1 VIGFLFAH
9 AMDIDYDVFN
19 YDKSPFYSLLESE
32 KFKFKLE
39 FVQQHQGLII
49 CPLEC
54 KIKANDTKHQADL
67 IERHLFVPSP
77 FYKNHFIPL
86 NSLLGL
92 NASVTSATSSS
103 SLISSSS
110 SQSNLLLDH
119 LQQVY
124 LILNDQSDSNELM
137 LLNQNRTICNDV
149 KLLNKQVAY
158 TEDNQPYKILIVDK
172 ELKYKVSYK
181 LVDFKYDDN
190 DEDDRDFKYTELKS
204 PQSKKSI
211 SKFYTPKATTTLNF
225 SLNDVKTFGQSIDFL
240 QEMVCLTNEEYYES
254 ATDYILRKSMRLTK
268 RHVGEDLLNDLELFR
283 KTYIIIYTHL
293 NECSIKLKKLHNK
306 YVRKFLK
313 SLTINDQTLSNLGA
327 NLDLIIAL
335 ACENAING
343 HLYAKIWPSVLEFN
357 RRLDEETYEKCVHL
371 ANYFSFSSDSD
382 NGSEFEFD
390 IVKVSEFYQI
400 DKRYLNLNFNSI
412 SNEIKRVA
420 LLNNPFEKLEC
431 IKTCTDLL
439 SNELTISS
447 VKCNDSQKNENLVI
461 NTDTL
466 MPLMAFLLVKSNIN
480 CLTSIIYYIEL
491 FHFSFQPSK
500 HSTSHNST
508 YLAELAF
515 LFTTFRAAVQ
525 LIQSFNF

>member
-1 VIGFLFAH
+1 
-9 AMDIDYDVFN
+9 MDIDYDIFN
-19 YDKSPFYSLLESE
+19 YDKSSFYSLLDTE

-39 FVQQHQGLII
+39 FVQQHQGLIV

-54 KIKANDTKHQADL
+54 KIKANDSKQQADL
-67 IERHLFVPSP
+67 IDRHLFVPSP

-92 NASVTSATSSS
+92 NASLASTTSSS
-103 SLISSSS
+103 SSLTSTS

-119 LQQVY
+119 LQQVH
-124 LILNDQSDSNELM
+124 LVLNDQSESNELV
-137 LLNQNRTICNDV
+137 LLNQNRTICNNV

-158 TEDNQPYKILIVDK
+158 TDDNQPYKILIVDK
-172 ELKYKVSYK
+172 ELKYKISNK
-181 LVDFKYDDN
+181 LIDFKYDEDDEDN
-190 DEDDRDFKYTELKS
+190 DLKYTEIKS
-204 PQSKKSI
+204 PQSRKSV
-211 SKFYTPKATTTLNF
+211 SMFYAQNTTPNATF

-240 QEMVCLTNEEYYES
+240 HEMVCLTNEEYYES
-254 ATDYILRKSMRLTK
+254 AADYILRKSMRLTK
-268 RHVGEDLLNDLELFR
+268 RYVGEDLLNDLELFR

-313 SLTINDQTLSNLGA
+313 SITINDQTISNLGA
-327 NLDLIIAL
+327 NVDLIIAV

-357 RRLDEETYEKCVHL
+357 KRQDEEIHEKCVQL
-371 ANYFSFSSDSD
+371 AKFFNLTNSD
-382 NGSEFEFD
+382 NSNEFD
-390 IVKVSEFYQI
+390 TVKVAEFYQI
-400 DKRYLNLNFNSI
+400 DKRYLKLNFNLI

-439 SNELTISS
+439 SNELTISLIKS
-447 VKCNDSQKNENLVI
+447 SDKNEKNENLII

-480 CLTSIIYYIEL
+480 CLASIIYYIEL

-500 HSTSHNST
+500 YSTSHNST

-515 LFTTFRAAVQ
+515 LFTTFKAAVQ
-525 LIQSFNF
+525 LIQSFRF